1 MRKSEGITPQI
12 TNGWENYVFAK
23 NPLQYFLKF
32 IYSEKVT
39 NVCEICTVDLTIIG
53 QIYGGDFAKFC
64 GLLRIY
70 ELYLPLQILPSQTF
84 LSKIY

>member
-1 MRKSEGITPQI
+1 MFMRKSEGITPQI
-12 TNGWENYVFAK
+12 TNGWENYVFDK

-39 NVCEICTVDLTIIG
+39 KVCEICTVDLTIVE
-53 QIYGGDFAKFC
+53 FC
-64 GLLRIY
+64 GILRIY
-70 ELYLPLQILPSQTF
+70 ELPLQILPSQTF